1 MVSFTS
7 QNNPVQAMNAYFL
20 ALLALLPYTPADASM
35 MTYHQAVFT
44 GLPQLWVHEAV
55 AVGRAKA
62 QRVRPLRMSAQVL
75 RGAAGGQT

>member
-44 GLPQLWVHEAV
+44 GLPQL
-55 AVGRAKA
+55 
-62 QRVRPLRMSAQVL
+62 
-75 RGAAGGQT
+75 